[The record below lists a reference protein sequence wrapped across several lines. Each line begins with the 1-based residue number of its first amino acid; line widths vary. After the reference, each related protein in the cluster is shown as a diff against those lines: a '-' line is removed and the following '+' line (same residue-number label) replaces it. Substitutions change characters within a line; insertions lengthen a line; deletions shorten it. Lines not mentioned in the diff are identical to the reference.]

1 MKRIMLAFA
10 FMLSACVPEGIPG
23 ADRDILSGNEYAD
36 TTAGFLQNV
45 DPAYPR
51 PGVTY
56 ATADYLYGVQ
66 IEYFA
71 ADGTSYLWFR
81 GNTKPLR
88 GEWKVQGSSFNPDLC
103 FKYGTNTRDAVTGTR
118 GGNWQCGRVRNGAE
132 NVVSFIEGDPFGL
145 SKGKQLATDLR
156 RCELPPPMKLMT
168 RAFKCL

>member
-1 MKRIMLAFA
+1 MKYLALA
-10 FMLSACVPEGIPG
+10 LAILVSACVPEGIPG
-23 ADRDILSGNEYAD
+23 TDRDILSGNEYAE

-45 DPAYPR
+45 DPAFPR
-51 PGVTY
+51 AGVTY

-81 GNTKPLR
+81 GNSAPLR
-88 GEWKVQGSSFNPDLC
+88 GEWKIQGSNFNPDLC
-103 FKYGTNTRDAVTGTR
+103 FKYGANTRDAVTGTR
-118 GGNWQCGRVRNGAE
+118 GGSWQCGRLRNGAE